1 MLKLL
6 KSFYPILLIV
16 MSLLVI
22 TGCGVADGG
31 KVTAKEV
38 LKQNPE
44 ADILQYN
51 GFIYNNVTHLEWFE
65 QEIEKHIKHNLVGEI
80 KKQSTN
86 SFRFKDF
93 SSSKLPIGTKIYST
107 NENELGII
115 IVEYEGKDL
124 YYMQLIKS

>member
-1 MLKLL
+1 MKLL

-16 MSLLVI
+16 ISFLVI

-51 GFIYNNVTHLEWFE
+51 GFIYNNVTHVEWFE

-80 KKQSTN
+80 KKT
-86 SFRFKDF
+86 F
-93 SSSKLPIGTKIYST
+93 Y
-107 NENELGII
+107 
-115 IVEYEGKDL
+115 
-124 YYMQLIKS
+124 

>member
-1 MLKLL
+1 ML
-6 KSFYPILLIV
+6 FIV
-16 MSLLVI
+16 ISLLVV

-65 QEIEKHIKHNLVGEI
+65 HDKEKHIKNNLLGEI
-80 KKQSTN
+80 KKQSTS
-86 SFRFKDF
+86 SFGFKDL

-115 IVEYEGKDL
+115 IVEYEGNDF

>member
-1 MLKLL
+1 MKLL
-6 KSFYPILLIV
+6 KSFYPILFTVI
-16 MSLLVI
+16 SLLFI

-51 GFIYNNVTHLEWFE
+51 GFIYNNVTHVEWFE
-65 QEIEKHIKHNLVGEI
+65 QEKEQHIKHNLLGEI
-80 KKQSTN
+80 KKQSTS
-86 SFRFKDF
+86 SFGFKDL
-93 SSSKLPIGTKIYST
+93 STTKLPIGTKIYST